1 MGRAGATA
9 RRIAPETS
17 DTCGE
22 HMERKEIIFP
32 LSRLRLSGIAG
43 KLAAIPNAY
52 ALHPRSSAKDAV
64 NAGIHPSIW
73 CMCTD
78 VVILK
83 DGRAPCPQSMLRSWG
98 EIGRDGGQGF
108 QDDDGLESSESRSR
122 LISAARTWLRRRK
135 ISNAEWRI
143 SGASQPQHVSKF
155 QLPLPNTSEPRAKGR
170 RLS

>member
-1 MGRAGATA
+1 
-9 RRIAPETS
+9 
-17 DTCGE
+17 
-22 HMERKEIIFP
+22 MERKEIIFP

-83 DGRAPCPQSMLRSWG
+83 DGRAPCPQSMLRS
-98 EIGRDGGQGF
+98 
-108 QDDDGLESSESRSR
+108 
-122 LISAARTWLRRRK
+122 
-135 ISNAEWRI
+135 
-143 SGASQPQHVSKF
+143 
-155 QLPLPNTSEPRAKGR
+155 
-170 RLS
+170 

>member
-52 ALHPRSSAKDAV
+52 ALHPRSSAQDAV
-64 NAGIHPSIW
+64 KRRHTSKHTVHVYRCCFP
-73 CMCTD
+73 
-78 VVILK
+78 K

-122 LISAARTWLRRRK
+122 LISAAPTWLRRRK

-143 SGASQPQHVSKF
+143 SGGSQPQHVSKL